1 MKICNLVPITLAAT
15 FAVLSSNVLAEEGAK
30 ETRAERNAR
39 IVEAQRAKR
48 EAAKEAQGE
57 RPEHLRETRDV
68 KKIVAEPNPFDA
80 SVLLASGGKWTFVPK
95 GAVLYTPPALKT
107 KIVTKPQGELVAFP
121 QFLASNHAWLRKQE
135 VTIEQ
140 AAGRTPFTETEKKE
154 FLSSNKIII
163 STFRGAPSSTNAK
176 LTEKKSTALNR

>member
-121 QFLASNHAWLRKQE
+121 QFLA
-135 VTIEQ
+135 
-140 AAGRTPFTETEKKE
+140 GRTPFTETEKKE